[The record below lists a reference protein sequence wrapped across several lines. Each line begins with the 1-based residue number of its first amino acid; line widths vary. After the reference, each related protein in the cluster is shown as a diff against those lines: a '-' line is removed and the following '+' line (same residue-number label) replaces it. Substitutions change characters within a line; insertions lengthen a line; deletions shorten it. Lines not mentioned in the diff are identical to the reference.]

1 MAHLWKKVKKGLLP
15 GLYKKEQFEQKMKT
29 LNTKIYRT
37 TMKIKKGEK
46 HLSLDNDMFVN
57 SKKFASMKIISNP
70 EETASGSL
78 VYLLTKKDGAQ
89 FVLKI
94 TRVESGR
101 AVNLNFPDSEAKMYQ
116 IMNKLVEKDIEAWKQ
131 EIREAKQRKLD
142 EVKLKVFES
151 FLGKL

>member
-1 MAHLWKKVKKGLLP
+1 MSLWNKVKKGLLP
-15 GLYKKEQFEQKMKT
+15 GLYEKQQFEKKMKT

-46 HLSLDNDMFVN
+46 LLSLDNDMFVD
-57 SKKFASMKIISNP
+57 SSKFASMKVISNP

-94 TRVESGR
+94 TSVERER

-116 IMNKLVEKDIEAWKQ
+116 IMNKLVEKDI
-131 EIREAKQRKLD
+131 
-142 EVKLKVFES
+142 S
-151 FLGKL
+151 PHMFLGIETLKNIRYSIKTTNQF

>member
-1 MAHLWKKVKKGLLP
+1 MKKVKKGLLQD
-15 GLYKKEQFEQKMKT
+15 YMKKKQFDKKMKV

-37 TMKIKKGEK
+37 KMKIKKGEK
-46 HLSLDNDMFVN
+46 MLSLDNDMFVN

-94 TRVESGR
+94 IKGRNVESSR
-101 AVNLNFPDSEAKMYQ
+101 LELPDSEAKMYQ
-116 IMNKLVEKDIEAWKQ
+116 IMNKLVEKDISPY
-131 EIREAKQRKLD
+131 
-142 EVKLKVFES
+142 VFRY
-151 FLGKL
+151 